1 MSRSFLNIVTVD
13 GKLFRVAEF
22 GFHAD
27 RPSFDG
33 DCVVFRAGGKFKKID
48 LATGMMTSAEPVT
61 AGVVRTSPN
70 GRFAIRTETELPDEN
85 GFGYVHL
92 ILEDKEK
99 STETVLTRFMGN
111 ESSLGVM
118 PFSADSVSIVFFG
131 YPENEL
137 G

>member
-1 MSRSFLNIVTVD
+1 MLRSFLNIVTVD
-13 GKLFRVAEF
+13 GKLCRVAEF

-27 RPSFDG
+27 LPSFDG
-33 DCVVFRAGGKFKKID
+33 DFVVFRQGEKYKKIS
-48 LATGMMTSAEPVT
+48 LETGMITAAHKPTAE
-61 AGVVRTSPN
+61 ASRTSPD
-70 GRFAIRTETELPDEN
+70 GKFTGWCEIEHSDKN

-92 ILEDKEK
+92 ILRDNEK

-111 ESSLGVM
+111 ESSLGVT
-118 PFSADSVSIVFFG
+118 PFSADGVSIVFFG